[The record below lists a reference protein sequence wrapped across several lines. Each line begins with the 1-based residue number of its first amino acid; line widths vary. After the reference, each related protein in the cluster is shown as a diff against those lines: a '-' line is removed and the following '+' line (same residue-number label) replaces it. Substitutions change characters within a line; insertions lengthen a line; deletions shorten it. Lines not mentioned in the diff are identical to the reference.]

1 MSAHAREHGTGAR
14 WTVEA
19 AIDDGIV
26 RVRADRSTR
35 WFIMPDDG
43 GSGLDDELR
52 RFPGTTADTVDR
64 REGLLVPRCA
74 GGLLDAALRIRDGM
88 APPLALGLLD
98 EVLELLSA
106 APAAPHGTSRVT
118 RRALALDA
126 AGAVV
131 LLPGRTRAVAART
144 DSAELGEILH
154 LALTGRTWEETGVPL
169 ALSAPEVPADVAQ
182 LVTDLLEDSVRLA
195 DPETLRARIRS
206 LEPSRDRGFLPAE
219 PGVAEDAAP
228 TATLGADLV
237 RELRGV
243 PRAQSE
249 AAADPPRRSVTRR
262 SERRRTQ
269 RQSRSRMDRN
279 RDRGRGR
286 GRQLVLLAAGVG
298 VCCGV
303 VLMVRSLAGAD
314 ASSPSGE
321 SGRAGATT
329 EAVAEA
335 GASEAAGAP
344 VAGPSDPARA
354 VVELTRQRAAA
365 IAEGD
370 DEALSSLTVP
380 GSPAAAADAALPLTA
395 CAASC
400 PPPRTLEV
408 SEIEVLDVP
417 DEGDAEDGARAAV
430 GALMETEGAPD
441 VPVVFVLERSGAQW
455 LVHSVERARE

>member
-1 MSAHAREHGTGAR
+1 
-14 WTVEA
+14 
-19 AIDDGIV
+19 
-26 RVRADRSTR
+26 
-35 WFIMPDDG
+35 
-43 GSGLDDELR
+43 
-52 RFPGTTADTVDR
+52 
-64 REGLLVPRCA
+64 
-74 GGLLDAALRIRDGM
+74 
-88 APPLALGLLD
+88 
-98 EVLELLSA
+98 
-106 APAAPHGTSRVT
+106 
-118 RRALALDA
+118 
-126 AGAVV
+126 
-131 LLPGRTRAVAART
+131 TRAVAART

-219 PGVAEDAAP
+219 PGVAEDSAP

-303 VLMVRSLAGAD
+303 VLMVR
-314 ASSPSGE
+314 
-321 SGRAGATT
+321 
-329 EAVAEA
+329 
-335 GASEAAGAP
+335 
-344 VAGPSDPARA
+344 
-354 VVELTRQRAAA
+354 
-365 IAEGD
+365 
-370 DEALSSLTVP
+370 
-380 GSPAAAADAALPLTA
+380 
-395 CAASC
+395 
-400 PPPRTLEV
+400 
-408 SEIEVLDVP
+408 
-417 DEGDAEDGARAAV
+417 
-430 GALMETEGAPD
+430 
-441 VPVVFVLERSGAQW
+441 
-455 LVHSVERARE
+455 